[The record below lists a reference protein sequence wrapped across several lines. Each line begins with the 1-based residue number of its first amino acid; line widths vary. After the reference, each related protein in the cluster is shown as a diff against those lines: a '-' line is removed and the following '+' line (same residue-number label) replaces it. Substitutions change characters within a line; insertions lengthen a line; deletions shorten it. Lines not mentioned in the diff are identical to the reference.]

1 MKPRLA
7 AKTTALISLCVG
19 FAVLFAGLGAW
30 QLQRRAWKL
39 NLIAQVEQRLAAP
52 SVVAPGPLDWPR
64 LSPAT
69 DVYRRVALSG
79 VFDHDRETLTQAV
92 TVLGPGFWVLTPM
105 RADQG
110 FTVLVNRGFVPAE
123 RAAASRRAAGQVRSE
138 TRVTG
143 LLRFTEP
150 GGGFLR
156 RNNPAAGRWY
166 SRDVAAI
173 AQSQGLGVVA
183 PYFVDADATANPGD
197 WPRGG
202 LTVVRF
208 PNSHLIYALTW
219 FALAVFSAGA
229 GAYVLAEARRS
240 RMKDAA

>member
-1 MKPRLA
+1 MKPRLI
-7 AKTTALISLCVG
+7 AKTTALVSLCVG
-19 FAVLFAGLGAW
+19 FAVLFAGLGVW
-30 QLQRRAWKL
+30 QLQRRVWKL
-39 NLIAQVEQRLAAP
+39 DLIAQVEQRLAAP
-52 SVVAPGPLDWPR
+52 PVGAPGPLDWPH
-64 LSPAT
+64 LAPAN
-69 DVYRRVALSG
+69 DVYRRVVLSG

-92 TVLGPGFWVLTPM
+92 TVLGPGFWVLTPL
-105 RADQG
+105 RTDQG

-123 RAAASRRAAGQVRSE
+123 RAAASRRAAGQVRGE
-138 TRVTG
+138 IRVVG

-156 RNNPAAGRWY
+156 RNQPAAGRWY

-173 AQSQGLGVVA
+173 AQSRGLGVVA
-183 PYFVDADATANPGD
+183 PYFVDADGAPNPGG

-219 FALAVFSAGA
+219 FALALFSAGA
-229 GAYVLAEARRS
+229 AAYVFADARRS
-240 RMKDAA
+240 RREDAA